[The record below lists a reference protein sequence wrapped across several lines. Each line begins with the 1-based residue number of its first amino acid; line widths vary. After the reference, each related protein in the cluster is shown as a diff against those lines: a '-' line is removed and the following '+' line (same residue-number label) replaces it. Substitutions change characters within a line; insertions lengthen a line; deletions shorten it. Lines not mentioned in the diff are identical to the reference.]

1 MKAIYFLI
9 QHSRGNH
16 SAQQVYNHGKIIIK
30 GTKKECDKERAQMVK
45 FCKEKFND
53 TSTNSNKKEF
63 VGYQMSD
70 VFCVKKDS
78 EGQISFYY

>member
-1 MKAIYFLI
+1 
-9 QHSRGNH
+9 
-16 SAQQVYNHGKIIIK
+16 
-30 GTKKECDKERAQMVK
+30 MVK
-45 FCKEKFND
+45 FCKEKFSD

-63 VGYQMSD
+63 VSYQMGD